1 MNDPAAGEPPSV
13 LLVDDTADLRAL
25 VRMALERRGDFRV
38 VAEAGDGREG
48 VDVAKAHQPDVVL
61 LDIAMP
67 VMSGL
72 EALPLIRE
80 VCPTSTVIMLSGFGA
95 DKMAAQALEAGADGY
110 IQKGQPIRALLA
122 QVNSLFEA
130 ARSRQTLDHGGDD
143 EHRGDRSTS
152 NGFGEA
158 GGPEHRRPDGTSLDR
173 DEHRPGGTAGPIR
186 SLAGWLVSPCP
197 AF

>member
-1 MNDPAAGEPPSV
+1 MNDPAGGQPPSV

-48 VDVAKAHQPDVVL
+48 VDTAKTHQPDVVL

-80 VCPTSTVIMLSGFGA
+80 VCPTATVIMLSGFGA
-95 DKMAAQALEAGADGY
+95 DKMAAQALDAGADGY

-122 QVNSLFEA
+122 QVSSMIEA
-130 ARSRQTLDHGGDD
+130 ARSRNTLNHGGVD
-143 EHRGDRSTS
+143 EHRGDPSTS
-152 NGFGEA
+152 EGFGQA
-158 GGPEHRRPDGTSLDR
+158 GGPDAAADDASLDR
-173 DEHRPGGTAGPIR
+173 ADGPGNATGPIR

>member
-1 MNDPAAGEPPSV
+1 
-13 LLVDDTADLRAL
+13 VDDTPDLRAL

-38 VAEAGDGREG
+38 IAEAGDGREG
-48 VDVAKAHQPDVVL
+48 VHSAQAHQPDVVL

-80 VCPTSTVIMLSGFGA
+80 ASPGSAVIMLSGFGA
-95 DKMAAQALEAGADGY
+95 DRMAAQAVEAGADGY

-122 QVNSLFEA
+122 QVHSLVEA
-130 ARSRQTLDHGGDD
+130 AQYRGTLDRRVDD
-143 EHRGDRSTS
+143 ERRGDHTRTP
-152 NGFGEA
+152 GLGEA
-158 GGPEHRRPDGTSLDR
+158 GPDHSPSDGPSPHG
-173 DEHRPGGTAGPIR
+173 DEPGGAPGLVR
-186 SLAGWLVSPCP
+186 SLTSWLLSPCP